1 MNFQPA
7 IKWSGS
13 KRSQCDEIISYFPRK
28 IETYYESFLG
38 GGSVAYRLMNS
49 DINVNKFVLSDLNS
63 DLINLYKLIQNDY
76 KSVVSHYELL
86 WNELNKDSDF
96 ERKKLYFAEIR
107 KRLNEKH
114 DPKDFMFIMRTTTNG
129 MPRYNSDGEFN
140 NSFHVTRNGIEPFR
154 LEKILKEWNKTL
166 NNHNVEFIN
175 ASYDIFS
182 PNENDFCYYDP
193 PYANTKGMYFG
204 AIDNG
209 KFFSFLSDLKCPY
222 CFSFDG
228 FFCEDEDS
236 TYDVP
241 KSVYDEHVYLKNG
254 NSSFRRV
261 IGNKTDK
268 IIYESPYIKGC
279 KKQKES
285 LFDM

>member
-228 FFCEDEDS
+228 FF
-236 TYDVP
+236 
-241 KSVYDEHVYLKNG
+241 L
-254 NSSFRRV
+254 
-261 IGNKTDK
+261 
-268 IIYESPYIKGC
+268 
-279 KKQKES
+279 
-285 LFDM
+285 

>member
-140 NSFHVTRNGIEPFR
+140 NSFHITRNGIEPFR
-154 LEKILKEWNKTL
+154 LEKILKEWNDTL

-175 ASYDIFS
+175 ASYDEFC

-228 FFCEDEDS
+228 YYEDEDS

-268 IIYESPYIKGC
+268 IIYESLYIKGC
-279 KKQKES
+279 EKQKES

>member
-1 MNFQPA
+1 
-7 IKWSGS
+7 
-13 KRSQCDEIISYFPRK
+13 
-28 IETYYESFLG
+28 
-38 GGSVAYRLMNS
+38 
-49 DINVNKFVLSDLNS
+49 
-63 DLINLYKLIQNDY
+63 
-76 KSVVSHYELL
+76 
-86 WNELNKDSDF
+86 
-96 ERKKLYFAEIR
+96 
-107 KRLNEKH
+107 
-114 DPKDFMFIMRTTTNG
+114 MRTTTNG

-154 LEKILKEWNKTL
+154 LEKILKEWNDTL

-175 ASYDIFS
+175 ASYDEFC

-228 FFCEDEDS
+228 FCEDEDS

-261 IGNKTDK
+261 IGNKIDK
-268 IIYESPYIKGC
+268 IIYESLYIKGC

>member
-96 ERKKLYFAEIR
+96 ERKKLYFTEIR

-154 LEKILKEWNKTL
+154 LEKILKEWNDTL

-175 ASYDIFS
+175 ASYEIFS

-228 FFCEDEDS
+228 YCEDEDS

-268 IIYESPYIKGC
+268 IIYESLYIKGC
-279 KKQKES
+279 EKQKES

>member
-49 DINVNKFVLSDLNS
+49 EIKVNKFILSDLNS
-63 DLINLYKLIQNDY
+63 DLINLYKLIQSDY

-86 WNELNKDSDF
+86 WNELNKDSDI

-114 DPKDFMFIMRTTTNG
+114 DAKDFMFIMRTTTNG

-154 LEKILKEWNKTL
+154 LEKILKEWNKVL

-175 ASYDIFS
+175 ASYEIFS

-204 AIDNG
+204 AINND
-209 KFFSFLSDLKCPY
+209 KFFNFLQNLKCSY

-228 FFCEDEDS
+228 FCEDEDS

-241 KSVYDEHVYLKNG
+241 KSVYDEHIYLKSG

-261 IGNKTDK
+261 IGNKTNK
-268 IIYESPYIKGC
+268 IVYESLYIKGC
-279 KKQKES
+279 GKQKES

>member
-86 WNELNKDSDF
+86 WNELNKDSNF

-114 DPKDFMFIMRTTTNG
+114 DPKDFMFIMRTTING

-154 LEKILKEWNKTL
+154 LEKILKEWNDTL

-175 ASYDIFS
+175 ASYDEFC

-228 FFCEDEDS
+228 YYEDEDS

-261 IGNKTDK
+261 IGNKIDK
-268 IIYESPYIKGC
+268 IIYESLYIKGC
-279 KKQKES
+279 EKQKES
-285 LFDM
+285 IFDM

>member
-140 NSFHVTRNGIEPFR
+140 NSFHITRNGIEPFR
-154 LEKILKEWNKTL
+154 LEKILKEWNDTL

-175 ASYDIFS
+175 ASYEIFS

-228 FFCEDEDS
+228 FCEDEDS

-268 IIYESPYIKGC
+268 IIYESLYIKGC
-279 KKQKES
+279 EKQKES
-285 LFDM
+285 IFDM

>member
-154 LEKILKEWNKTL
+154 LEKILKEWNDTL

-175 ASYDIFS
+175 ASYDEFC

-228 FFCEDEDS
+228 FCEDEDS

-268 IIYESPYIKGC
+268 IIYESLYIKGC
-279 KKQKES
+279 EKQKES

>member
-140 NSFHVTRNGIEPFR
+140 NSFHITRNGIEPFK
-154 LEKILKEWNKTL
+154 LEKILKEWNDTL

-175 ASYDIFS
+175 ASYDEFC

-228 FFCEDEDS
+228 FCEDEDS

-241 KSVYDEHVYLKNG
+241 KSVYDEHIYLKNG

-268 IIYESPYIKGC
+268 IIYESLYIKGC

>member
-13 KRSQCDEIISYFPRK
+13 KRNQCDEIISYFPRK

-49 DINVNKFVLSDLNS
+49 DIKVGKFVLSDLNS

-140 NSFHVTRNGIEPFR
+140 NSFHITRNGIEPFR
-154 LEKILKEWNKTL
+154 LEKILKEWNDTL

-175 ASYDIFS
+175 ASYEIFS

-204 AIDNG
+204 AIDND
-209 KFFSFLSDLKCPY
+209 KFFNFLQNLKCPY

-228 FFCEDEDS
+228 YCEDEDS

-241 KSVYDEHVYLKNG
+241 KSVYNEHIYLKNG

-268 IIYESPYIKGC
+268 IIYESLYIKGC
-279 KKQKES
+279 EKQKES

>member
-38 GGSVAYRLMNS
+38 GGSVVYRLMNS

-140 NSFHVTRNGIEPFR
+140 NSFHITRNGIEPFR
-154 LEKILKEWNKTL
+154 LEKILKEWNDTL

-175 ASYDIFS
+175 ASYDEFC

-228 FFCEDEDS
+228 YYEDEDS

-268 IIYESPYIKGC
+268 IIYESLYIKGC
-279 KKQKES
+279 EKQKES
-285 LFDM
+285 IFDM

>member
-114 DPKDFMFIMRTTTNG
+114 DPKDFMFIMRTTING

-140 NSFHVTRNGIEPFR
+140 NSFHVTRNGIEPFK
-154 LEKILKEWNKTL
+154 LEKILKEWNKVL

-182 PNENDFCYYDP
+182 PNENDFSYYDP

-204 AIDNG
+204 AIDND
-209 KFFSFLSDLKCPY
+209 KFFNFLQNLKCPY

-228 FFCEDEDS
+228 YYEDKDS

-241 KSVYDEHVYLKNG
+241 KSVYNEHIYLKNG

-268 IIYESPYIKGC
+268 IIYESLYIKGC
-279 KKQKES
+279 EKQKES
-285 LFDM
+285 IFDM

>member
-140 NSFHVTRNGIEPFR
+140 NSFHITRNGIEPFR
-154 LEKILKEWNKTL
+154 LEKILKEWNDTL

-175 ASYDIFS
+175 ASYDEFC

-228 FFCEDEDS
+228 FCEDEDS

-268 IIYESPYIKGC
+268 IIYESLYIKGC

>member
-76 KSVVSHYELL
+76 KSVISHYELL

-107 KRLNEKH
+107 KRLNERH

-154 LEKILKEWNKTL
+154 LEKILKEWNDTL

-175 ASYDIFS
+175 ASYDEFC

-228 FFCEDEDS
+228 FCEDEDS

-268 IIYESPYIKGC
+268 IIYESLYIKGC

>member
-49 DINVNKFVLSDLNS
+49 DIKVGKFVLSDLNS

-154 LEKILKEWNKTL
+154 LEKILKEWNDTL

-204 AIDNG
+204 AIDNE

-228 FFCEDEDS
+228 YCEDEDS

-241 KSVYDEHVYLKNG
+241 KSVYNEHIYLKSG

-268 IIYESPYIKGC
+268 IIYESLYVKGC
-279 KKQKES
+279 KKQKET

>member
-1 MNFQPA
+1 
-7 IKWSGS
+7 
-13 KRSQCDEIISYFPRK
+13 
-28 IETYYESFLG
+28 
-38 GGSVAYRLMNS
+38 MNS
-49 DINVNKFVLSDLNS
+49 YIKVNKFVLSDLNS

-175 ASYDIFS
+175 ASYDTFS

-204 AIDNG
+204 AIDND
-209 KFFSFLSDLKCPY
+209 KFFNFLQNLKCPY

-228 FFCEDEDS
+228 YCEDEDS

-241 KSVYDEHVYLKNG
+241 KSVYDEHIYLKSG

-261 IGNKTDK
+261 IGNKTDE
-268 IIYESPYIKGC
+268 IVYESLYVKGC
-279 KKQKES
+279 EKQKRKVC
-285 LFDM
+285 LIYDNFT

>member
-140 NSFHVTRNGIEPFR
+140 NSFHITRNGIEPFR
-154 LEKILKEWNKTL
+154 LEKILKEWNDTL

-175 ASYDIFS
+175 ASYDEFC

-228 FFCEDEDS
+228 FCEDEDS

-241 KSVYDEHVYLKNG
+241 KSVYDEHIYLKNG

-261 IGNKTDK
+261 VGNKTDK
-268 IIYESPYIKGC
+268 IIYESLYMKGC

>member
-107 KRLNEKH
+107 KRLNERH

-129 MPRYNSDGEFN
+129 MPRYNFDGEFN

-154 LEKILKEWNKTL
+154 LEKILKEWNDTL

-175 ASYDIFS
+175 ASYDEFC

-228 FFCEDEDS
+228 FCEDEDS

-241 KSVYDEHVYLKNG
+241 KSVYDEHIYLKNG

-268 IIYESPYIKGC
+268 IIYESLYIKGC

>member
-96 ERKKLYFAEIR
+96 ERKKLYFTEIR

-154 LEKILKEWNKTL
+154 LEKILKEWNDTL

-175 ASYDIFS
+175 ASYDEFC

-228 FFCEDEDS
+228 FCEDEDS

-241 KSVYDEHVYLKNG
+241 KSVYDEHIYLKNG

-268 IIYESPYIKGC
+268 IIYESLYIKGC

>member
-140 NSFHVTRNGIEPFR
+140 NSFHITRNGIEPFR
-154 LEKILKEWNKTL
+154 LEKILKEWNDTL

-204 AIDNG
+204 AIDND
-209 KFFSFLSDLKCPY
+209 KFFNFLQNLKCSY

-228 FFCEDEDS
+228 YCEDEDS

-241 KSVYDEHVYLKNG
+241 KSVYDEHIYLKNG

-268 IIYESPYIKGC
+268 IIYESLYIKGC
-279 KKQKES
+279 EKQKES
-285 LFDM
+285 IFDM

>member
-140 NSFHVTRNGIEPFR
+140 NSFHITRNGIEPFR
-154 LEKILKEWNKTL
+154 LEKILKEWNDTL

-175 ASYDIFS
+175 ASYDEFC

-228 FFCEDEDS
+228 YCEDEDS

-268 IIYESPYIKGC
+268 IIYESLYIKGC
-279 KKQKES
+279 EKQKES
-285 LFDM
+285 IFDM

>member
-154 LEKILKEWNKTL
+154 LEKILKEWNDTL

-175 ASYDIFS
+175 ASYEIFS

-228 FFCEDEDS
+228 FCEDEDS

-241 KSVYDEHVYLKNG
+241 KSVYDEHIYLKNG

-268 IIYESPYIKGC
+268 IIYESLYIKGC
-279 KKQKES
+279 ENQKES

>member
-114 DPKDFMFIMRTTTNG
+114 DPKDFMFIMRTTING

-140 NSFHVTRNGIEPFR
+140 NSFHITRNGIEPFR

-228 FFCEDEDS
+228 FCEDEDS

-268 IIYESPYIKGC
+268 IIYESLYIKGC
-279 KKQKES
+279 EKQKES
-285 LFDM
+285 IFDM

>member
-1 MNFQPA
+1 MFSFQPA

-13 KRSQCDEIISYFPRK
+13 KRSQCDEIIKYFPQE
-28 IETYYESFLG
+28 IDTYYESFLG

-49 DINVNKFVLSDLNS
+49 NIKVNKFILSDLNG
-63 DLINLYKLIQNDY
+63 DLINLYKLIQQDY
-76 KSVVSHYELL
+76 LSIIFHYESL

-129 MPRYNSDGEFN
+129 MPRYNSDGDFN

-154 LEKILKEWNKTL
+154 LKKILNEWNNVL

-175 ASYDIFS
+175 ASYNTFN
-182 PNENDFCYYDP
+182 PTEKDFCYYDP

-204 AIDNG
+204 AINND
-209 KFFSFLSDLKCPY
+209 KFFNFLSSLKCPY

-228 FFCEDEDS
+228 FCEDEDS
-236 TYDVP
+236 TYNVP
-241 KSVYDEHVYLKNG
+241 KSIYDEHIYLKSG

-261 IGNKTDK
+261 IGNDTDK
-268 IIYESPYIKGC
+268 TVYESLYLKNCHKDDKSI
-279 KKQKES
+279 
-285 LFDM
+285 FDL

>member
-140 NSFHVTRNGIEPFR
+140 NSFHITRNGIEPFR
-154 LEKILKEWNKTL
+154 LEKILKEWNDTL

-175 ASYDIFS
+175 ASYEIFS
-182 PNENDFCYYDP
+182 PNENDFSYYDP

-204 AIDNG
+204 VIDND
-209 KFFSFLSDLKCPY
+209 KFFNFLQNLKCPY

-228 FFCEDEDS
+228 YYEDKDS

-241 KSVYDEHVYLKNG
+241 KSVYNEHIYLKNG

-268 IIYESPYIKGC
+268 IIYESLYIKGC
-279 KKQKES
+279 EKQKES
-285 LFDM
+285 IFDM

>member
-49 DINVNKFVLSDLNS
+49 DINVNKFILSDLNS

-140 NSFHVTRNGIEPFR
+140 NSFHITRNGIEPFR
-154 LEKILKEWNKTL
+154 LEKILKEWNDTL

-175 ASYDIFS
+175 ASYEIFS

-228 FFCEDEDS
+228 FCEDEDS

-241 KSVYDEHVYLKNG
+241 KSVYDEHIYLKNG

-268 IIYESPYIKGC
+268 IIYESLYIKGC

>member
-114 DPKDFMFIMRTTTNG
+114 DPKDFMFIMRTTING

-140 NSFHVTRNGIEPFR
+140 NSFHITRNGIEPFR
-154 LEKILKEWNKTL
+154 LEKILKEWNDTL

-175 ASYDIFS
+175 ASYDEFC

-228 FFCEDEDS
+228 FCEDEDS

-268 IIYESPYIKGC
+268 IIYESLYIKGC
-279 KKQKES
+279 K
-285 LFDM
+285 LPTV

>member
-140 NSFHVTRNGIEPFR
+140 NSFHITRNGIEPFR
-154 LEKILKEWNKTL
+154 LEKILKEWNDTL

-175 ASYDIFS
+175 ASYDEFC

-228 FFCEDEDS
+228 YCEDEDS

-241 KSVYDEHVYLKNG
+241 KSVYDEHIYLKNG

-268 IIYESPYIKGC
+268 IIYESLYIKGC
-279 KKQKES
+279 EKQKES
-285 LFDM
+285 IFDM

>member
-49 DINVNKFVLSDLNS
+49 DIKVGKFVLSDLNS

-86 WNELNKDSDF
+86 WSELNKDSDF

-140 NSFHVTRNGIEPFR
+140 NSFHITRNGIEPFR
-154 LEKILKEWNKTL
+154 LEKILKEWNDTL

-175 ASYDIFS
+175 ASYDMFS

-204 AIDNG
+204 AIDNE
-209 KFFSFLSDLKCPY
+209 KFFNFLSDLKCPY

-228 FFCEDEDS
+228 YCEDEDS

-241 KSVYDEHVYLKNG
+241 KYVYNEHVYLKSG
-254 NSSFRRV
+254 NSSFRRL

-268 IIYESPYIKGC
+268 IIYESLYIKGC
-279 KKQKES
+279 KNQKEN

>member
-114 DPKDFMFIMRTTTNG
+114 DPKDFMFIMRTTING

-140 NSFHVTRNGIEPFR
+140 NSFHITRNGIEPFR
-154 LEKILKEWNKTL
+154 LEKILKEWNDTL

-175 ASYDIFS
+175 ASYDEFC

-228 FFCEDEDS
+228 YYEDEDS

-268 IIYESPYIKGC
+268 IIYESLYIKGC
-279 KKQKES
+279 EKQKES
-285 LFDM
+285 IFDM

>member
-114 DPKDFMFIMRTTTNG
+114 DPKDFMFIMRTTING

-154 LEKILKEWNKTL
+154 LEKILKEWNDTL

-175 ASYDIFS
+175 ASYDEFC

-228 FFCEDEDS
+228 FCEDEDS

-268 IIYESPYIKGC
+268 IIYESLYIKGC
-279 KKQKES
+279 E
-285 LFDM
+285 LPTP

>member
-1 MNFQPA
+1 
-7 IKWSGS
+7 
-13 KRSQCDEIISYFPRK
+13 
-28 IETYYESFLG
+28 
-38 GGSVAYRLMNS
+38 MNS

-154 LEKILKEWNKTL
+154 LEKILKEWNDTL

-175 ASYDIFS
+175 ASYEIFS
-182 PNENDFCYYDP
+182 PNKNDFSYYDP

-228 FFCEDEDS
+228 YYEDEDS

-241 KSVYDEHVYLKNG
+241 KSVYNEHIYLKSG

-268 IIYESPYIKGC
+268 IIYESLYIKGC

>member
-13 KRSQCDEIISYFPRK
+13 KRSQCEEIISYFPRK

-38 GGSVAYRLMNS
+38 GGSVAYRLISSN
-49 DINVNKFVLSDLNS
+49 IKVNKFILSDLNT
-63 DLINLYKLIQNDY
+63 DLINLYKLIQTDY
-76 KSVVSHYELL
+76 KSIITHYEIL

-96 ERKKLYFAEIR
+96 ERKKLYFADIR
-107 KRLNEKH
+107 KRLNKKH
-114 DPKDFMFIMRTTTNG
+114 DPKDFMFIMRTTING

-154 LEKILKEWNKTL
+154 LEKILKEWNIVL
-166 NNHNVEFIN
+166 NNHNVEFVN
-175 ASYDIFS
+175 ASYDEFN
-182 PNENDFCYYDP
+182 PNKNDFCYYDP

-204 AIDNG
+204 AIDND
-209 KFFSFLSDLKCPY
+209 KFFNFLSDLKCLY

-228 FFCEDEDS
+228 YCEDEDS

-241 KSVYDEHVYLKNG
+241 KSVYDEHVYLKSG

-261 IGNKTDK
+261 IGNDTKQ
-268 IIYESPYIKGC
+268 IVYESLYIKGC
-279 KKQKES
+279 KKNKES
-285 LFDM
+285 IFEM

>member
-140 NSFHVTRNGIEPFR
+140 NSFHITRNGIEPFR
-154 LEKILKEWNKTL
+154 LEKILKEWNDTL

-175 ASYDIFS
+175 ASYDEFC

-228 FFCEDEDS
+228 FCEDEDS

-241 KSVYDEHVYLKNG
+241 KSVYDEHIYLKNG

-268 IIYESPYIKGC
+268 IIYESLYMKGC

>member
-114 DPKDFMFIMRTTTNG
+114 DPKDFMFIMLTTTNG

-175 ASYDIFS
+175 ASYDEFC

-228 FFCEDEDS
+228 FCEDEDS

-241 KSVYDEHVYLKNG
+241 KSVYDEHIYLKNG

-268 IIYESPYIKGC
+268 IIYESLYIKGC

>member
-76 KSVVSHYELL
+76 KSIVSHYELL
-86 WNELNKDSDF
+86 WNELNKDSNF

-154 LEKILKEWNKTL
+154 LEKILKEWNDTL

-175 ASYDIFS
+175 ASYEIFS

-228 FFCEDEDS
+228 YCEDEDS

-241 KSVYDEHVYLKNG
+241 KYVYDEHVYLKSG

-268 IIYESPYIKGC
+268 IIYESLYVKGC
-279 KKQKES
+279 EKQKES
-285 LFDM
+285 LFDV

>member
-76 KSVVSHYELL
+76 KSVISHYELL

-107 KRLNEKH
+107 KRLNERH

-154 LEKILKEWNKTL
+154 LEKILKEWNDTL

-175 ASYDIFS
+175 ASYDEFC

-228 FFCEDEDS
+228 FCEDEDS

-241 KSVYDEHVYLKNG
+241 KSVYDEHIYLKNG

-268 IIYESPYIKGC
+268 IIYESLYIKGC

>member
-107 KRLNEKH
+107 KRLNERH

-140 NSFHVTRNGIEPFR
+140 NSFHITRNGIEPFR
-154 LEKILKEWNKTL
+154 LEKILKEWNDTL

-175 ASYDIFS
+175 ASYDEFC

-228 FFCEDEDS
+228 FCEDEDS

-241 KSVYDEHVYLKNG
+241 KSVYDEHIYLKNG

-268 IIYESPYIKGC
+268 IIYESLYIKGC

>member
-13 KRSQCDEIISYFPRK
+13 QRSQCDEIISYFPRK

-49 DINVNKFVLSDLNS
+49 DIKVGKFVLSDLNS

-76 KSVVSHYELL
+76 KSIVSHYELL

-154 LEKILKEWNKTL
+154 LEKILKEWNDTL

-175 ASYDIFS
+175 ASYEIFS

-228 FFCEDEDS
+228 YCEDEDS

-241 KSVYDEHVYLKNG
+241 KYVYDEHVYLKSG

-268 IIYESPYIKGC
+268 IIYESLYIKGC